1 MQFNFLTEEKFLFYV
16 LYFFA
21 AVFDEVYAPSLIL
34 NSGANYNMQREKL
47 LKKQLC
53 YNISI
58 FLFHKQEKIANSLAN
73 NFPPFNIVSTDH
85 ISFWQRKFINVKTHS
100 LICMKKGV

>member
-1 MQFNFLTEEKFLFYV
+1 M
-16 LYFFA
+16 
-21 AVFDEVYAPSLIL
+21 YAPSLVL
-34 NSGANYNMQREKL
+34 KSGANYNMQREKL

-53 YNISI
+53 YHFSI

-85 ISFWQRKFINVKTHS
+85 ISFWKRTEIHKCQNSFLN
-100 LICMKKGV
+100 LYEKGCVT